1 MLSKR
6 WRRRLVLSGLYW
18 TRVSERFLEVI
29 EKMERETGVE
39 PATSSLG
46 NWANIVNT
54 DFSVSGSD
62 FRRPQITEFP
72 SLCSELL
79 LLSPA

>member
-1 MLSKR
+1 MKIWNYFGMIS
-6 WRRRLVLSGLYW
+6 V
-18 TRVSERFLEVI
+18 
-29 EKMERETGVE
+29 ERETGVE

-62 FRRPQITEFP
+62 FKRRKVTEFP
-72 SLCSELL
+72 ILCSGLL
-79 LLSPA
+79 LMEYKRSTLPRNNDNTSRATL